1 MQQTL
6 ESIPTTERVQLSVHT
21 SDPISRA
28 GVLTQLREYP
38 EIELVDAGRPECGQV
53 ALLVAGS
60 VDETTLLN
68 LRTFAHIKDVRA
80 VLVVDRMRE
89 ADLFDVAGC
98 GVTSIV
104 WRREATPARLLR
116 AILAAHRGEGDLP
129 ADLLGTFLTRM
140 GQLKS
145 STPGPAGLPPM
156 GMTSREV
163 EVLQLVAEGLDTGQI
178 AVKLAY
184 SERTVKNVLQNLTS
198 RLQLRNR
205 THVVAYAVRAGYI

>member
-1 MQQTL
+1 MQQTV
-6 ESIPTTERVQLSVHT
+6 ETVPMTERVLLSVHT

-28 GVLTQLREYP
+28 GVVSQLRQYP
-38 EIELVDAGRPECGQV
+38 EIRLVDTAQQESGQV
-53 ALLVAGS
+53 ALLVACS
-60 VDETTLLN
+60 VDEATLLS
-68 LRTFAHIKDVRA
+68 LRTLVRVKDVRA

-89 ADLFDVAGC
+89 ADLLDVVGC

-116 AILAAHRGEGDLP
+116 AVLAAHRGDGDVP
-129 ADLLGTFLTRM
+129 GDLLGTFLTRM

-145 STPGPAGLPPM
+145 SAPGPAGPPTM
-156 GMTSREV
+156 GMTAREV

-205 THVVAYAVRAGYI
+205 THAVAYAVRAGYI